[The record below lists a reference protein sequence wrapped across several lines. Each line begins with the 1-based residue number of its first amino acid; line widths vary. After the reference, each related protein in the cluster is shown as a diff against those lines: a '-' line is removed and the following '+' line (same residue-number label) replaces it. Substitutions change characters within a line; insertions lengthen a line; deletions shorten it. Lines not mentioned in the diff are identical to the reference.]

1 MTCDTHG
8 KNKKNIIPTPLVRD
22 QVTCDELAQDIA
34 AKARMPGWWQEMRQ
48 KARECEACDSGQWA
62 GIVSKVRALLGD
74 FRPSPEEAKEWHI
87 ALSLDER
94 IALAGR
100 ERQGLSCEHGAVEEN
115 RKPMRGSR
123 RLP

>member
-1 MTCDTHG
+1 M
-8 KNKKNIIPTPLVRD
+8 
-22 QVTCDELAQDIA
+22 TCDELAQDIA
-34 AKARMPGWWQEMRQ
+34 AKARMPGWWQWARHYTRQ
-48 KARECEACDSGQWA
+48 CEADESGQWA

-87 ALSLDER
+87 DLSLDER
-94 IALAGR
+94 IALAGK
-100 ERQGLSCEHGAVEEN
+100 EKQGLRKARDESGTVEED

>member
-1 MTCDTHG
+1 M
-8 KNKKNIIPTPLVRD
+8 
-22 QVTCDELAQDIA
+22 TCDELAQDIA

-48 KARECEACDSGQWA
+48 YARECEADESGQWA

-87 ALSLDER
+87 GLSLDER
-94 IALAGR
+94 TALAR
-100 ERQGLSCEHGAVEEN
+100 QERQGLRKARDEYGAVEEN
-115 RKPMRGSR
+115 RKPVRGSR

>member
-1 MTCDTHG
+1 M
-8 KNKKNIIPTPLVRD
+8 
-22 QVTCDELAQDIA
+22 TCDELAQDIA

-87 ALSLDER
+87 ELSLDER
-94 IALAGR
+94 IALAAQ
-100 ERQGLSCEHGAVEEN
+100 ERQGLRKPKDEKGTAEKN
-115 RKPMRGSR
+115 PKPMRGSR

>member
-1 MTCDTHG
+1 MTGSECDTHA
-8 KNKKNIIPTPLVRD
+8 TW
-22 QVTCDELAQDIA
+22 IA
-34 AKARMPGWWQEMRQ
+34 HKARLPGWWQEMRQ
-48 KARECEACDSGQWA
+48 KARQCEVDESGQWA

-87 ALSLDER
+87 DLSLDER

-100 ERQGLSCEHGAVEEN
+100 ERQGLRTARDEYGAVEEN
-115 RKPMRGSR
+115 RKPVRGSR